1 MDLCIRGICRLKK
14 EEGKTYCWNRGT
26 GYLSE
31 NESLMAVWTVSK
43 WVIFNTHDDGRTPVE
58 KKKRVRGFRSLLD
71 VCCPSVRGR
80 LGCL

>member
-1 MDLCIRGICRLKK
+1 
-14 EEGKTYCWNRGT
+14 
-26 GYLSE
+26 
-31 NESLMAVWTVSK
+31 MAVWTVSK